1 LRGHSPR
8 WNGVMADV
16 SLAALAAQVFT
27 GLVLGGIFVLL
38 AIGLSLIFGLMT
50 VVNFSHGALYM
61 LGAYFGFVLL
71 TRTGSF
77 LAALVLAPLLVGV
90 LGLLIERFLIRPL
103 YGRSPDD
110 PLLLTF
116 GLSLVIVE
124 VARIIWGKIG
134 LALDPPR
141 ALAGAVNLGFTYF
154 PTYRLFV
161 IAVTA
166 VVLLALWLF
175 LEKTNVGLVI
185 RAGSRDPLMVRALG
199 FDVGRIWFLVFG
211 IGAGLAGLAGIL
223 AGPMRGAYA
232 EMGVTII
239 IESFVVV
246 VVGGMG
252 SLVGAVVSGL
262 LIGQVVSL
270 TTFFAPKLA
279 EIVVFITM
287 AVVLLLRP
295 SGLFGETGLL
305 E

>member
-1 LRGHSPR
+1 VL
-8 WNGVMADV
+8 DI

-27 GLVLGGIFVLL
+27 GLVLGMLFVLL

-61 LGAYFGFVLL
+61 LGAYFGFTLL
-71 TRTGSF
+71 ALTGSF
-77 LAALVLAPLLVGV
+77 SVALVLAPLLVGT
-90 LGLLIERFLIRPL
+90 LGLLIERFLIRRL

-124 VARIIWGKIG
+124 TVRLIWGKIG
-134 LALDPPR
+134 LTLDPPR

-161 IAVTA
+161 IAITA
-166 VVLLALWLF
+166 LALVGLWLF

-211 IGAGLAGLAGIL
+211 IGTGLAGLAGIL

-232 EMGVTII
+232 DMGVTII

-252 SLVGAVVSGL
+252 SLAGAVVSGL

-270 TTFFAPKLA
+270 TTFFAPKLT

-287 AVVLLLRP
+287 AIILLLRP
-295 SGLFGETGLL
+295 SGLFGEAGLA